1 MGKDKAVKVEL
12 FLQLHHYEVLQKA
25 LLAYRLVYGQDTE
38 GGQIAKDL
46 LDIIKE
52 QVFESAE

>member
-12 FLQLHHYEVLQKA
+12 FLQLHHYEVLEKA
-25 LLAYRLVYGQDTE
+25 LLAYRLVYGQDNE

-52 QVFESAE
+52 QVFDSAE